1 MHMLIMKLNV
11 VSVIATGVVIIG
23 DGSSIIGRAVIG
35 VSIKYEIN
43 QNEK

>member
-11 VSVIATGVVIIG
+11 VSEVVIIG

-35 VSIKYEIN
+35 VSIKYEKN